1 MPLWYEARS
10 GAASAA
16 PFSTQRMPLCFSR
29 APTIL
34 HAASVGPLPMSQ
46 P

>member
-1 MPLWYEARS
+1 
-10 GAASAA
+10 
-16 PFSTQRMPLCFSR
+16 MPLCFSR
-29 APTIL
+29 APTTL